1 MVMKKVAISVHAKDN
16 FDPQI
21 LKGLKD
27 FDYIHVDVMDGK
39 FVEPVNINLGIFRIL
54 KELYDVPIIAHLMVS
69 NTQEIFND
77 IIDYIDYF
85 IFHLEINEDK
95 NSIIKKV
102 KDKNKKV
109 GIALN
114 PNTKISE
121 LMPYL
126 GEIDLA
132 LIMSVN
138 PGWSGQKFISRSF
151 RRVDKLAKYKKTHD
165 FVIDID
171 GGINIENA
179 GKLRA
184 TDILT
189 SASTILNANNPNDI
203 IQILKNSDRY
213 EL

>member
-1 MVMKKVAISVHAKDN
+1 MVMKKVAISVHAQDN

>member
-1 MVMKKVAISVHAKDN
+1 MVMKKVAISVHAQDN
-16 FDPQI
+16 FDPHI

-39 FVEPVNINLGIFRIL
+39 FVEPVNINLGVFRIL
-54 KELYDVPIIAHLMVS
+54 KEHYDVPIIAHLMIS

-95 NSIIKKV
+95 NSLIKKV
-102 KDKNKKV
+102 KDENKKV

-121 LMPYL
+121 LIPYL
-126 GEIDLA
+126 GEIDLV

-138 PGWSGQKFISRSF
+138 PGWSGQKFIPRSF
-151 RRVDKLAKYKKTHD
+151 RRVDQLAKYKKTHD

-171 GGINIENA
+171 GGINTENA

-184 TDILT
+184 IDILT
-189 SASTILNANNPNDI
+189 SASTILNANNPNDV
-203 IQILKNSDRY
+203 IQILKNSDMY
-213 EL
+213 DL